1 MDGILIG
8 PESEQKTIE
17 NFNYRVDHIS
27 ENGEIKHKPEGIIES
42 KTIHESKFLKLKEI
56 DNYVFAER
64 KNIDSL
70 SFVLFATNVDDEKR
84 IGLTYDFQPSI
95 NKSIIKAFTCSIDDP
110 EVSDLKNLI
119 IIQVKKQAGFI
130 VGKSE
135 IQYLGKCL
143 VTSKMNEFCHL
154 FGVAVD
160 KTRQVKRDAN
170 DTLKNNSGHY
180 WSTNES
186 VQELEDWKAQLIV
199 YRRFLSKKSHLM
211 IKKVES

>member
-8 PESEQKTIE
+8 SESEQKNLE
-17 NFNYRVDHIS
+17 NFNVKINHIS
-27 ENGEIKHKPEGIIES
+27 ENGEIKNIPEGNIES
-42 KTIHESKFLKLKEI
+42 STIKETKFLKLKEI
-56 DNYVFAER
+56 NNYVFLER
-64 KNIDSL
+64 NNIDSI

-95 NKSIIKAFTCSIDDP
+95 NKSIIKAFTCSIKNS
-110 EVSDLKNLI
+110 EIEDLKDLI
-119 IIQVKKQAGFI
+119 IEEVKTQAGFI
-130 VGKSE
+130 VGKAE

-143 VTSKMNEFCHL
+143 VSSKMNEFCHM

-160 KTRQVKRDAN
+160 KSRQIKREVS
-170 DTLKNNSGHY
+170 DTIKNNSGQY
-180 WSTNES
+180 WSTNEG
-186 VQELEDWKAQLIV
+186 VQDLEDWKAQLIV